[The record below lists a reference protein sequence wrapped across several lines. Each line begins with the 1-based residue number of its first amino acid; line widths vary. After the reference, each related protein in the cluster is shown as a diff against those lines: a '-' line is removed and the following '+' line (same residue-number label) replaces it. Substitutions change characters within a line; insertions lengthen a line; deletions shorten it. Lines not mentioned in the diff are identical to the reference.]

1 MSQIV
6 TFKLHENKKLTRKY
20 FIRDLILGSPL
31 NILRKI
37 THTLDNDAT
46 TDDGDPGDAPI
57 GNASYLFLR
66 RLKALQDEN
75 VPVME
80 SGRLSGQEQR
90 HGQKGSVTYLSEVR
104 MPSHLQSED
113 HVKSTSFTR

>member
-6 TFKLHENKKLTRKY
+6 TFKLHENKKINSKAFYPGFNSRQSLH
-20 FIRDLILGSPL
+20 
-31 NILRKI
+31 ILRKI